1 MYLEDLRVCLADLF
15 ERLVVNSL
23 KLLRSRLLR
32 LFDTRLFSGC
42 VLYMHACDC
51 CVILFQYGNFSDG
64 YSAVYALAGILFH
77 TNTPLFLIRNYECG
91 IRNQCVPLRGTYLI
105 TAEGGTIIPNS

>member
-23 KLLRSRLLR
+23 KLLRSRLLC

-77 TNTPLFLIRNYECG
+77 TNTPLVKFG
-91 IRNQCVPLRGTYLI
+91 IMN
-105 TAEGGTIIPNS
+105 AEFGINVSHFVGRI